1 MALTKVLDAG
11 LNTPASDLQDN
22 EKIVL
27 GTGNDLQLYHDGT
40 DSIISN
46 ATNVL
51 KTHSSHLYIRNAAG
65 NEDLAKF
72 IQDGA
77 CELYHDNSKKF
88 ETTSVGVKV
97 TGNYQA
103 VDGYHIYMGTGND
116 LDIYHDGSDSYIDDA
131 GTGSILIRSDT
142 HVRINKQSAAE
153 SMATFTPDGAVELYY
168 DAVKKF
174 ETTADGVQVTGKIFS
189 SSHLDFAD
197 DVKLLLGT
205 GDDLEIFHDG
215 TINWIDSVNN
225 HAMKVS
231 AGTGNLFLQ
240 GANVRIGVEGQAEY
254 CAKFIADGAVE
265 LYHDNSKKLET
276 TSDGATITGDLT
288 INDGTPHVLL
298 VDTND
303 SNSTGSIAHT
313 SGNLKLK
320 ADDNQAMGSSSI
332 MFLVDGSEKAR
343 ILTGGGMTFNGDTA
357 AANALDDYEEG
368 TFTAVPQNSVT
379 LHGTIEDC
387 FYTKI
392 GRLVH
397 LQGQIRVDSDNSG
410 ADLRIGIPFTA
421 DNGPD
426 SSGHAIGAVRTHTHD
441 YTSDTSYG
449 VLCII
454 ADGWDEMRFQ
464 YNKDNAANENIDAQ
478 SDAYYGFAITYT
490 AA

>member
-1 MALTKVLDAG
+1 MTYRTFDGTSQVEAITNGRFSSDGTQYLKDSETINVG
-11 LNTPASDLQDN
+11 TSSDL
-22 EKIVL
+22 KIL
-27 GTGNDLQLYHDGT
+27 HDGSN
-40 DSIISN
+40 SIISDEGTGQLKLQ
-46 ATNVL
+46 TNGE
-51 KTHSSHLYIRNAAG
+51 N
-65 NEDLAKF
+65 
-72 IQDGA
+72 IQLNKGTTENMIVARTDGSVD
-77 CELYHDNSKKF
+77 LYHDNTKKFETTAAGANISGRALIGTTTLAPYASRILTVGDTGTDDTALEIRSSDDTTGRLYFTDSASAGEGAYQGELTFNHSDNSFYLKINSETSLKSVKDGAVELNYNGVKKF

-265 LYHDNSKKLET
+265 
-276 TSDGATITGDLT
+276 
-288 INDGTPHVLL
+288 
-298 VDTND
+298 
-303 SNSTGSIAHT
+303 
-313 SGNLKLK
+313 
-320 ADDNQAMGSSSI
+320 
-332 MFLVDGSEKAR
+332 
-343 ILTGGGMTFNGDTA
+343 
-357 AANALDDYEEG
+357 
-368 TFTAVPQNSVT
+368 
-379 LHGTIEDC
+379 
-387 FYTKI
+387 
-392 GRLVH
+392 
-397 LQGQIRVDSDNSG
+397 
-410 ADLRIGIPFTA
+410 
-421 DNGPD
+421 
-426 SSGHAIGAVRTHTHD
+426 
-441 YTSDTSYG
+441 
-449 VLCII
+449 
-454 ADGWDEMRFQ
+454 
-464 YNKDNAANENIDAQ
+464 
-478 SDAYYGFAITYT
+478 
-490 AA
+490 